1 MSTPITLVIAD
12 DHTLMRQG
20 VVRMLDVYDDI
31 QVLAE
36 CEDGAALTNAVLRHK
51 PDVILM
57 DIAMPRMNGLVAI
70 EKILLQRP
78 EAKVLVLTMHNELE
92 YMEAF
97 YHSGAAGYLLKDAT
111 GEELYQAICAVYAG
125 KRVFPEVLQDALKQG
140 SVVPSLD
147 HLTRREREVF
157 HLVVQGHPTKEIGR
171 LLNMATKTAEHHR
184 GKVLQKFNVTSTAE
198 LIRIAVKMNIYQ

>member
-1 MSTPITLVIAD
+1 MTQIISLVIAD

-20 VVRMLDVYDDI
+20 VVKMLDVYEDI
-31 QVLAE
+31 TVLAE
-36 CEDGAALTNAVLRHK
+36 CDNGIDLTKAVIVYQ

-57 DIAMPRMNGLVAI
+57 DIAMPKMNGLVAI

-78 EAKVLVLTMHNELE
+78 DSKVLVLTMHNELE

-97 YHSGAAGYLLKDAT
+97 YHSGAVGYVLKDAT
-111 GEELYQAICAVYAG
+111 GDELYEVIRKVYG
-125 KRVFPEVLQDALKQG
+125 GVRVFPPLLEEAIKQG
-140 SVVPSLD
+140 NVRPSLEN
-147 HLTRREREVF
+147 LTRREREVF

-184 GKVLQKFNVTSTAE
+184 GKVLQKFNVTTTAE
-198 LIRIAVKMNIYQ
+198 LIHIAVKKNIYH

>member
-1 MSTPITLVIAD
+1 MTRKITLVIAD

-31 QVLAE
+31 EVLAE
-36 CEDGAALTNAVLRHK
+36 CEDGAELTKAVLRHQ

-97 YHSGAAGYLLKDAT
+97 YHSGAFGYLLKDST
-111 GEELYQAICAVYAG
+111 GEELYQAISAVYEG
-125 KRVFPEVLQDALKQG
+125 RRIFPEELDDALKSG
-140 SVVPSLD
+140 NVTPSLE

-184 GKVLQKFNVTSTAE
+184 GKVLQKFQVTSTAE
-198 LIRIAVKMNIYQ
+198 LIRIAVKMKIYQ

>member
-1 MSTPITLVIAD
+1 MKANISLVIAD

-20 VVRMLDVYDDI
+20 VVKMLEVYPDI

-36 CEDGAALTNAVLRHK
+36 CDNGLDLTKAVIRHQ

-57 DIAMPRMNGLVAI
+57 DIAMPKMNGLVAI

-78 EAKVLVLTMHNELE
+78 DAKVLVLTMHNELE

-97 YHSGAAGYLLKDAT
+97 YHSGAAGYVLKDAT
-111 GEELYQAICAVYAG
+111 GDELYEVICKVYAG
-125 KRVFPEVLQDALKQG
+125 ARVFPELLNEALKQG
-140 SVVPSLD
+140 GRVSSLEN
-147 HLTRREREVF
+147 LTRREREVF

-184 GKVLQKFNVTSTAE
+184 GKVLQKFNVTTTAE
-198 LIRIAVKMNIYQ
+198 LIRIAVKKNLYQ

>member
-1 MSTPITLVIAD
+1 MTSRMRLIIAD

-20 VVRMLDVYDDI
+20 VVRMLEVFPDI
-31 QVLAE
+31 EVVAE
-36 CEDGAALTNAVLRHK
+36 CQDGVALTSAVLRHE
-51 PDVILM
+51 PDVVLM
-57 DIAMPRMNGLVAI
+57 DIAMPKMNGLVAI

-78 EAKVLVLTMHNELE
+78 DTKILVLTMHNELE

-97 YHSGAAGYLLKDAT
+97 FHSGARGYLMKDAT
-111 GEELYQAICAVYAG
+111 GDELYDAICQVQRG
-125 KRVFPEVLQDALKQG
+125 QRVFPEMLLSALAEGTVQ
-140 SVVPSLD
+140 PSLE

-157 HLVVQGHPTKEIGR
+157 HLVIAGHPTKEIGR

-198 LIRIAVKMNIYQ
+198 LIRIAVRMNLYQ